1 MKILV
6 ITKDLQISERLK
18 ELSMFFPDDKFI
30 FSFDYDNSEEE
41 AHIYL
46 ITEDESFEKTEPIIQ
61 TIQKNVKKQRAVI
74 IVIGENHATSNIVN
88 WMRAGVADF
97 IALDKLNET
106 TIRNSIT
113 TSIKYIHGDR
123 TPIQPQQNKHSYGK
137 KVIIKKGDWKK
148 LHNNTVYP
156 MSLVLV
162 SILIPQSFIDRYSKE
177 VLEKINALIRE
188 EMHVTAEKFGGSL
201 WFWNNESGILA
212 FHFGDHHNAATLAS
226 IYLMGHFFLYCIEKL
241 NLNEILPLKIS
252 IHEGPCLYNKA
263 NTEQITSDMINTLYH
278 MQNQYNTANNCV
290 ISEDIYTSLSNRLN
304 FHFSKADYFEGKQLY
319 RLQRNA
325 CN

>member
-177 VLEKINALIRE
+177 CLKINALIRE
-188 EMHVTAEKFGGSL
+188 EMHVTGKNLVLSL
-201 WFWNNESGILA
+201 VWNNESGILA
-212 FHFGDHHNAATLAS
+212 FHFGDHHNL
-226 IYLMGHFFLYCIEKL
+226 YLGEHLSYGTFFLYCIEKL